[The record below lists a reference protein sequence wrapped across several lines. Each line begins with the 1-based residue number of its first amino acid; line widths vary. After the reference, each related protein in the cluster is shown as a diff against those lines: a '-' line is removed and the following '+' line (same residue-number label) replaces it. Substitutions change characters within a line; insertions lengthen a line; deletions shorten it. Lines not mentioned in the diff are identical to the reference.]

1 MAALESLAPDQR
13 AVLQLV
19 LRQGRS
25 YADLGSLLKISPEAV
40 QARAHAGMTVLAG
53 EDLPAESRGRV
64 TDYLLGQL
72 PDSERAATRSE
83 LAASGPTQAW
93 ARKATEGL
101 APIAGDAL
109 PEIPELEVGP
119 APEPVADTPAPEAP
133 TPDQPATG
141 TAPLETTET
150 ETETEREPVSV
161 RREGDP
167 PPSRLGGLALIAGV
181 AILAAA
187 IVLALVVKRG
197 GDSPSTTTTPVGT
210 TQTGTSTTPGAGTTT
225 TPGAGTTTTPG
236 AGTTTPATGSVKTVA
251 QINLHA
257 PKGAARPVGV
267 VLLKVAAAANSAA
280 FQLEVQGLAKPSTG
294 FVSVWLAGAKTAPLE
309 LVAIPRGKVTSRPF
323 KAFAPVPKDLSPY
336 DTMLVTLQPGSPRRR
351 SRALGRIL
359 LSGSLRTAPKG

>member
-25 YADLGSLLKISPEAV
+25 YADLASLLKISPEAV

-109 PEIPELEVGP
+109 PEIPELEAGP

-141 TAPLETTET
+141 TAPLETT

-197 GDSPSTTTTPVGT
+197 DDSPSTTTTPVGT
-210 TQTGTSTTPGAGTTT
+210 TQTGTST

>member
-25 YADLGSLLKISPEAV
+25 YADLASLLKITPEAV

-109 PEIPELEVGP
+109 PEIPELEAGP

-141 TAPLETTET
+141 TAPLETTEP
-150 ETETEREPVSV
+150 EREPVSV

-197 GDSPSTTTTPVGT
+197 DDSPSTTTTPVGT

-225 TPGAGTTTTPG
+225 TPGAGR
-236 AGTTTPATGSVKTVA
+236 TTPATGSVKTVA

>member
-150 ETETEREPVSV
+150 EPEPEPVSV

-197 GDSPSTTTTPVGT
+197 DDSPSTTTTPVGT
-210 TQTGTSTTPGAGTTT
+210 TQAGTSTTPGAGTTT
-225 TPGAGTTTTPG
+225 TPA
-236 AGTTTPATGSVKTVA
+236 AATGSVRA
-251 QINLHA
+251 QINLNDPNGRA
-257 PKGAARPVGV
+257 KPVGIV
-267 VLLKVAAAANSAA
+267 QLKRVGNSAA
-280 FQLEVQGLAKPSTG
+280 FVVVLQGLAKPSKG
-294 FVSVWLAGAKTAPLE
+294 FVSVWLTGAKTAPLE
-309 LVAIPRGKVTSRPF
+309 LVGIPRGKVRSGRLS
-323 KAFAPVPKDLSPY
+323 AFAPVPKDLTPY
-336 DTMLVTLQPGSPRRR
+336 DTMLVTRQPGSPRRP

-359 LSGSLRTAPKG
+359 LLGALRAVPKG

>member
-25 YADLGSLLKISPEAV
+25 YADLASLLKISPEAV

-109 PEIPELEVGP
+109 PEIPELEAGP

-150 ETETEREPVSV
+150 EPEREPVSV

-197 GDSPSTTTTPVGT
+197 DDSPSTTTTPVGT

-225 TPGAGTTTTPG
+225 TPGAGR
-236 AGTTTPATGSVKTVA
+236 TTPATGSVKTVA